1 MKRSASWAMAASLAG
16 MLAAEEPKGLPLWP
30 NGAPGAVGAEAVD
43 VPTLTVFLPA
53 PGRATGA
60 AAVVTPGGGYGALS
74 MDHEGYKPGKWLAER
89 GIAAFVLKSRLAPRY
104 RHPAPMQ
111 DVQRALRLVRS
122 KAKEMNFDA
131 AKIGIWGFS
140 AGGHLASTAATHFDN
155 GNPEAKD
162 AIDRFGCRPDFAI
175 LAYPVISMADGT
187 THGGSK
193 KNLLG
198 DKPDPQLV
206 EELSNHL
213 RVTKQTPP
221 TYLFHTAGDKAVVV
235 ENSLL
240 FFAACQRAGVP
251 AELNVLEH
259 GGHGVGMAENDP
271 KVGYWTA
278 SLERWLQ
285 TRGLTK

>member
-1 MKRSASWAMAASLAG
+1 MKCCVAWAVAAGLAG
-16 MLAAEEPKGLPLWP
+16 ILAGEEPKGIPLWP
-30 NGAPGAVGAEAVD
+30 NGAPGAVGATAED
-43 VPTLTVFLPA
+43 VPTLTVYLPA
-53 PGRATGA
+53 AGRASGA
-60 AAVVTPGGGYGALS
+60 AAVVTPGGGYGMLS

-104 RHPAPMQ
+104 RHPAPML
-111 DVQRALRLVRS
+111 DAQRALRLVRS
-122 KAKEMNFDA
+122 KAQEMRFDP

-162 AIDRFGCRPDFAI
+162 AIDRFSCRPDFAI
-175 LAYPVISMADGT
+175 LAYPVISMAAGT

-198 DKPDPQLV
+198 DKPDAKLV

-240 FFAACQRAGVP
+240 FFGACRKSGVP
-251 AELNVLEH
+251 VELNVLEH
-259 GGHGVGMAENDP
+259 GGHGVGMAEKDA
-271 KVGYWTA
+271 KVGYWTT

-285 TRGLTK
+285 TRGLMK